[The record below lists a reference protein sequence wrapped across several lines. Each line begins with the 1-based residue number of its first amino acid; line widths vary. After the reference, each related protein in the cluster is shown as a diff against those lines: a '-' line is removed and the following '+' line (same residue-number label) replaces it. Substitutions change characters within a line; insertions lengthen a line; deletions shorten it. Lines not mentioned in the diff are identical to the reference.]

1 MLDGPF
7 KRKTWQDRALS
18 IEGALSILF
27 LVCAAGYLAIV
38 GYEMLAKGEYLKVA
52 VFFGGGVLLSLIAVR
67 SASPL
72 AIALVLLLAF
82 IAGVW
87 K

>member
-27 LVCAAGYLAIV
+27 LVCCACYLAIV
-38 GYEMLAKGEYLKVA
+38 GYEMLAKGEYLKV
-52 VFFGGGVLLSLIAVR
+52 VVLFGGGLLLTLFAVR

-72 AIALVLLLAF
+72 ALAPVLILAF
-82 IAGVW
+82 VAGVW

>member
-7 KRKTWQDRALS
+7 KRKSWQDRAAS
-18 IEGALSILF
+18 IEGVLSMLF
-27 LVCAAGYLAIV
+27 LACGACYLAIV
-38 GYEMLAKGEYLKVA
+38 GYEMLIKGEYIKVA
-52 VFFGGGVLLSLIAVR
+52 ALFGGGLVLTLFAVR

-72 AIALVLLLAF
+72 AIAPVFLLVF
-82 IAGVW
+82 VAGVW

>member
-1 MLDGPF
+1 M
-7 KRKTWQDRALS
+7 
-18 IEGALSILF
+18 
-27 LVCAAGYLAIV
+27 AIV
-38 GYEMLAKGEYLKVA
+38 GYEMLANGEYLKVA
-52 VFFGGGVLLSLIAVR
+52 VLFGGGVLLTLFAVR

-72 AIALVLLLAF
+72 AIAPVLLLAF